1 MNITQDICYLITNN
15 INKPEYKLLDW
26 INKILLSLNSN
37 AIHLLEDNND
47 KINWYYLSMN
57 KNAYNILEGNI
68 EKIDWY
74 NLSRNTNPKIIKFL
88 EKHQEV
94 INKEILE
101 IILIKK

>member
-15 INKPEYKLLDW
+15 IYKPEYKLLDW
-26 INKILLSLNSN
+26 NSLSLNSN
-37 AIHLLEDNND
+37 AIHLLEDNKD

-57 KNAYNILEGNI
+57 KNAYNILEDNKD
-68 EKIDWY
+68 KINWY
-74 NLSRNTNPKIIKFL
+74 YLSRNTNPKIIKFL

-94 INKEILE
+94 INKEIFE

>member
-1 MNITQDICYLITNN
+1 MLFNYYKNIEKI
-15 INKPEYKLLDW
+15 DW
-26 INKILLSLNSN
+26 NSLSLNPN

-94 INKEILE
+94 INREIFE